1 MTRSEVAALIN
12 LPPEILKHKKCTYSA
27 KEWMFI
33 SINFLYSWEEIIFLI
48 FMKKSVDI
56 LNSKW

>member
-1 MTRSEVAALIN
+1 MTRSEVAAFIS
-12 LPPEILKHKKCTYSA
+12 LPPEILKYKKCAYSA
-27 KEWMFI
+27 NEWMLI